1 MHRTKKLTLC
11 AVFSALAL
19 ISFILEGLF
28 PPLFIPGARLGVSNV
43 FILLAIFVLGKS
55 YGYVALTVKI
65 VLGSI
70 FAGNPSAMLYSLPAG
85 IISVTIE
92 ILFIYRVKKLSVVSI
107 SAMGSVINLIVQN
120 TVFCLVTGGTEY
132 FVYLPYLALIGGIAG
147 IFVGFAVYLILRFFP
162 QNIFSL
168 GDTEDKI

>member
-1 MHRTKKLTLC
+1 MNRTKKLTLC
-11 AVFSALAL
+11 AFFSALAL

-55 YGYVALTVKI
+55 YGYVALTAKI
-65 VLGSI
+65 VLGSV

-85 IISVTIE
+85 VISVTIE

-107 SAMGSVINLIVQN
+107 SAMGSVINLIIQN

-147 IFVGFAVYLILRFFP
+147 IFVGFAVYLILRYFP
-162 QNIFSL
+162 QKNFSL